1 MGRDTPSAV
10 DVALRALRHR
20 DLSRRELE
28 ERLRE
33 KGLGESERDE
43 ALETLQRTGLLDD
56 RRFAESR
63 ARSLASRG
71 AGDAAIRHALVR
83 AGVER
88 DVVAEALE
96 TIEPEAERALS
107 IAARRGAGPKTAR
120 YLRGKG
126 FSDEVVAGVVAG
138 VSNDELG

>member
-1 MGRDTPSAV
+1 MGEAQSAS

-28 ERLRE
+28 ERLRA
-33 KGLGESERDE
+33 KGFGETVRDE
-43 ALETLQRTGLLDD
+43 ALEMLERTGLLDD
-56 RRFAESR
+56 RRYAESR

-71 AGDAAIRHALVR
+71 AGDAAIRQALTR
-83 AGVER
+83 AGVDDE
-88 DVVAEALE
+88 VVDEALE
-96 TIEPEAERALS
+96 TIEPEVERARALT
-107 IAARRGAGPKTAR
+107 ARRGADAKTAR

-138 VSNDELG
+138 VSNHELG